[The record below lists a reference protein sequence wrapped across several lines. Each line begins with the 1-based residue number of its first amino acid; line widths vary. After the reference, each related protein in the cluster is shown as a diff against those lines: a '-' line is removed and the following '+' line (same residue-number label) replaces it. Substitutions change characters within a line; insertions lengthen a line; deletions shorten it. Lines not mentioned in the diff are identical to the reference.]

1 MGENMDKIEKF
12 LDKEIRPYLKSHGG
26 DIEIINYSIE
36 KQELNLR
43 LKGQCC
49 VCPHSIETNENFI
62 KKSILEKF
70 SEIKNIYIETGV
82 SDELWNLA
90 KSILKEDRNGKLE
103 RKV

>member
-62 KKSILEKF
+62 KKSIVEKF
-70 SEIKNIYIETGV
+70 SEIKNIYIYIVYTVLYKYKIFIFLQGRET
-82 SDELWNLA
+82 LWLV
-90 KSILKEDRNGKLE
+90 KS
-103 RKV
+103 

>member
-1 MGENMDKIEKF
+1 MDKIEKF

-36 KQELNLR
+36 KKELNLR

-62 KKSILEKF
+62 
-70 SEIKNIYIETGV
+70 
-82 SDELWNLA
+82 
-90 KSILKEDRNGKLE
+90 
-103 RKV
+103 